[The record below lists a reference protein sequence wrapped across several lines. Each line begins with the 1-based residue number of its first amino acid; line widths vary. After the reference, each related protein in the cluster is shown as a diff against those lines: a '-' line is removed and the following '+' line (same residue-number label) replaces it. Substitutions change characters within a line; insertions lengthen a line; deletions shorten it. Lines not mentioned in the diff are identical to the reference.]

1 MFSGYQKGRVERKEL
16 IFILTIYFIEWRI
29 TDAYNYADNTT
40 FCGCDLDLNSL
51 IIRINNDQVF
61 ALKSNYTKLYPL
73 HKKWSFPLTI
83 SSVNVT
89 KSAVSCGFGQIY

>member
-1 MFSGYQKGRVERKEL
+1 M
-16 IFILTIYFIEWRI
+16 EWRI

-61 ALKSNYTKLYPL
+61 ALKSNYPAHLVKFTEEILNGKLYFLCSDRNKCDFPIARF
-73 HKKWSFPLTI
+73 KWIL
-83 SSVNVT
+83 
-89 KSAVSCGFGQIY
+89 